1 MANLEH
7 AAAVTRMQ
15 DYIDDY
21 LEEEITLH
29 ALAQQAGYSP
39 WHCAKMF
46 KEYTNKSPFEY
57 IRKLRLSKAALVL
70 RDEQLR
76 VIDVAL
82 DFVFDSHEG
91 FTRAFRQQFGVTP
104 KTYQKKTPPIPLF
117 TPYPVE
123 SYYLVGEEHDELLPV
138 SKNLHVRLINFP
150 ARKLILLHGE
160 KAETYIEYAHEAGC
174 DVWGILASIKE
185 ALYEPIGLWMPE
197 SMRSEGTSRY
207 AQGVE
212 VPLDYQ
218 GIIPAGFEIIDLPA
232 CMMLLFQGDP
242 YDEKRFDEAINAV
255 IKQIDQYD
263 PNENN
268 CQWAENDAPR
278 IQLEPQGYRGYIEA
292 RPVYFS

>member
-91 FTRAFRQQFGVTP
+91 FTRAFRKQFGVTP

-123 SYYLVGEEHDELLPV
+123 SYYLMGEEHDELLPV

-150 ARKLILLHGE
+150 ARKLILLRGE

-185 ALYEPIGLWMPE
+185 ALYEPIGLWLPE
-197 SMRSEGTSRY
+197 NMRSEGTSRY

-212 VPLDYQ
+212 VPFDYQ

-278 IQLEPQGYRGYIEA
+278 IQLETQGYRGYIEA

>member
-82 DFVFDSHEG
+82 DFVFDSHAG
-91 FTRAFRQQFGVTP
+91 FTRAFRKQFGVTP

-123 SYYLVGEEHDELLPV
+123 SYYLMGEEHDELLPV

-150 ARKLILLHGE
+150 ARKLILLRGE

-185 ALYEPIGLWMPE
+185 ALYEPIGLWLPE
-197 SMRSEGTSRY
+197 NMRSEGTSRY

-212 VPLDYQ
+212 VPFDYQ

-292 RPVYFS
+292 RPIYFS